1 VGAGALGGFAGG
13 FAGAA
18 INGATFEQSLRAG
31 AIGAATGAAFGY
43 VGSNYAAGSMGNY
56 TGHAVIGCASSM
68 AQGGNC
74 EQGAAAALVGKWVT
88 NNTSGSGWND
98 FTRGIAAVVSGGVG
112 SMITGGSFENGAKT
126 AAYGYLF
133 NQMSRPRPPRIGPG
147 LNYPQYQDTDENKAQ
162 ALQMR
167 ADAAAMADTVSTGA
181 AYAAA
186 GCAATVVCAPAVP
199 TLLAVGTGAGFAK
212 DLIFSPNIQAW
223 SVDAVIDV
231 SITYTG
237 KALHVP
243 LLITTPIA
251 EGMKNSKEAQQW
263 KK

>member
-1 VGAGALGGFAGG
+1 MKKMK
-13 FAGAA
+13 
-18 INGATFEQSLRAG
+18 TQSS

-98 FTRGIAAVVSGGVG
+98 FTSGVAAVVSGGVG

-133 NQMSRPRPPRIGPG
+133 NQLLSNAEAEAKANARNKSVMQGRGCMAEAANTCAGITASSETSNASAPNSSNGVLRALLPASTAPLVSDHIGG
-147 LNYPQYQDTDENKAQ
+147 
-162 ALQMR
+162 
-167 ADAAAMADTVSTGA
+167 
-181 AYAAA
+181 
-186 GCAATVVCAPAVP
+186 
-199 TLLAVGTGAGFAK
+199 
-212 DLIFSPNIQAW
+212 
-223 SVDAVIDV
+223 SVDAQIEYSLTVNSVRTAVGDY
-231 SITYTG
+231 STS
-237 KALHVP
+237 LP
-243 LLITTPIA
+243 LNGGAGGSMGNFISNTLVDNIRLRMWEFA
-251 EGMKNSKEAQQW
+251 K
-263 KK
+263 